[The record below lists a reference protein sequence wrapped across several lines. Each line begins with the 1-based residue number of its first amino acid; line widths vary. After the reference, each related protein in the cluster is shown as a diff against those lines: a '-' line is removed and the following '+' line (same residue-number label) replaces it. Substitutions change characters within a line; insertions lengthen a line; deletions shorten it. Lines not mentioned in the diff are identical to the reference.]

1 MCDTTHTLWK
11 KKTQGGFLGALMG
24 IGRVVARLAPRI
36 ARTAIRHAPKIAR
49 TAGRMARQH
58 SPKLIKKGIKHGLT
72 EGGKMAVDK
81 IIEEQKKQRWSRQRM

>member
-36 ARTAIRHAPKIAR
+36 ARTAIRHAPKLLKRLEEWHVYTHPNSLKKASN
-49 TAGRMARQH
+49 TVLQKVG
-58 SPKLIKKGIKHGLT
+58 KWLLIKL
-72 EGGKMAVDK
+72 
-81 IIEEQKKQRWSRQRM
+81 